1 MHLCMKSMFLNI
13 YIHYICAC
21 MQCMRTLYICIYT
34 YAVYIHIQYLDI
46 YYIDTVYIHIYF
58 SYFTFFLSENV
69 RNHDVNTKV
78 VLCTSFLY
86 CYLVC
91 VVLTNGVVS
100 RVD

>member
-1 MHLCMKSMFLNI
+1 MCMHAVYAYTIYMHI
-13 YIHYICAC
+13 YICF
-21 MQCMRTLYICIYT
+21 IYT
-34 YAVYIHIQYLDI
+34 HTVFRYILYR
-46 YYIDTVYIHIYF
+46 YSIYF
-58 SYFTFFLSENV
+58 SYFTLFFSENV